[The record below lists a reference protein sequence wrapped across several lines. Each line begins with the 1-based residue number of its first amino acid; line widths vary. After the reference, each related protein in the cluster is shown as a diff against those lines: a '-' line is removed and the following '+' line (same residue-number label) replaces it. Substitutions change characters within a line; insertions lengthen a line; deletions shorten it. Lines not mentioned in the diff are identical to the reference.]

1 MNARLPESLTRE
13 VRNASARLGVQPNIV
28 VRAAVR
34 HFVDR
39 VSEQEAVAES
49 DPEGLAQLRRKRA
62 AEEARK
68 ALSA

>member
-1 MNARLPESLTRE
+1 MNARLPDDLATQ
-13 VRNASARLGVQPNIV
+13 VRNASARLGVQPNVI

-49 DPEGLAQLRRKRA
+49 DPQALQELSRKRA
-62 AEEARK
+62 ASEARK